1 MNNLTI
7 SPTDQPLVQFL
18 TPSELL
24 GMFTSYLSQQEANRQ
39 VIFLKG
45 IYLKNPKHNPQW
57 QSRYDILRDES
68 TQTEITLQ
76 IPLRFAENLK
86 DGNLVTVGGV
96 LGRRVQNNSHI
107 QILLVVSRI
116 DVVQDQAI
124 DEDEMRRIELRRI
137 KAAAGFRN
145 VDTILENSLYNDQR
159 PRIALIF
166 AQGSITDSDF
176 KAGVEAARANIDF
189 DEYRATF
196 SRTDEL
202 IKVLDEIDADSYDAV
217 AVVRGGGA
225 GLEVLN
231 ALPLLERVVNLHTPI
246 IAAVGHPD
254 EKIFFKQLV
263 DKEVAVP
270 NDLGHYFKNM
280 VESVTEQKTRSR
292 AQLTEKIKKQFQE
305 QLEAGQKQNKE
316 LQEKLTALT
325 KTQEETTKKQAEI
338 AKLHDE
344 QVKAAHKQNEELQKQ
359 LKTITE
365 EQSKKQAEMVKLHEE
380 QVKTANKQNEELQK
394 QLKTI
399 SEQNEQQTKKFNESL
414 KAIQETNGNLQKS
427 LEKANAQ
434 SQESLKQMNQSK
446 DQVLELQRKLDAAQK
461 PSSNT
466 ALYACIAI
474 IAVLIVTVIAL
485 LIN

>member
-1 MNNLTI
+1 M
-7 SPTDQPLVQFL
+7 
-18 TPSELL
+18 
-24 GMFTSYLSQQEANRQ
+24 
-39 VIFLKG
+39 
-45 IYLKNPKHNPQW
+45 
-57 QSRYDILRDES
+57 
-68 TQTEITLQ
+68 
-76 IPLRFAENLK
+76 
-86 DGNLVTVGGV
+86 
-96 LGRRVQNNSHI
+96 
-107 QILLVVSRI
+107 
-116 DVVQDQAI
+116 
-124 DEDEMRRIELRRI
+124 
-137 KAAAGFRN
+137 
-145 VDTILENSLYNDQR
+145 
-159 PRIALIF
+159 IF

-176 KAGVEAARANIDF
+176 KAGVEAARASIDF

-202 IKVLDEIDADSYDAV
+202 IKVLDEIDADSHDAV
-217 AVVRGGGA
+217 AIVRGGGA
-225 GLEVLN
+225 GLEVLD
-231 ALPLLERVVNLHTPI
+231 AMPLLERVVKLHTPI

-270 NDLGHYFKNM
+270 NDLGHYIKNM
-280 VESVTEQKTRSR
+280 VESITEQKTRSR

-325 KTQEETTKKQAEI
+325 KTQEEATKKQAEV

-365 EQSKKQAEMVKLHEE
+365 EQSKKQAEMAKLHEE
-380 QVKTANKQNEELQK
+380 QVKAANKQNEELQK

-434 SQESLKQMNQSK
+434 SQESLKQLNQSK
-446 DQVLELQRKLDAAQK
+446 DQVLELQRKLDATHK
-461 PSSNT
+461 SSSNT
-466 ALYACIAI
+466 ALYVCITIIVILLVTIFVVAI
-474 IAVLIVTVIAL
+474 R
-485 LIN
+485 